1 MKILKGA
8 RGFAPVVLGVL
19 AVLLAGHAGTAPA
32 RAGSAFAMNP
42 IWDDGKAEYST
53 YTGTTERY
61 GKTRATR
68 ARIIV
73 VKEDLV
79 RSTLVKCDAGPVP
92 GKTLEAL
99 KLIFIADFPTGTYAY
114 HQMAA
119 LFFERASLDVLKESM
134 SHTEGCGITFVRVG
148 PKNGRLTH
156 EAHSYWDGEADRET
170 PLVWPA
176 GHRPH
181 LWWDALPV
189 ALRPWTEGRDR
200 FEDQVW
206 LLPTQ
211 VAGKSP
217 IESTRPV
224 VATLRGQ
231 GSWPLDVPAGHFE
244 TRRIAVISPAGADLF
259 WFDQRA
265 PHVLVM
271 VQTAA
276 GRKLQLQKTLRL
288 DYWNHRDPGDEKL
301 VE

>member
-1 MKILKGA
+1 MNHSKRAQRRGLAALAALALVLARPAVAEVA
-8 RGFAPVVLGVL
+8 RG
-19 AVLLAGHAGTAPA
+19 
-32 RAGSAFAMNP
+32 GSAFALAP
-42 IWDDGKAEYST
+42 LWDDGKAEFST
-53 YTGTTERY
+53 YSGTTERY
-61 GKTRATR
+61 GKPRPTR

-73 VKEDLV
+73 VKEDLL
-79 RSTLVKCDAGPVP
+79 RSTLVKSDAGPLP
-92 GKTLEAL
+92 GRTIEAL

-114 HQMAA
+114 HQQAS
-119 LFFERASLDVLKESM
+119 LFFERASLEALKESM

-148 PKNGRLTH
+148 PKGGRLTH

-170 PLVWPA
+170 PVVWPA
-176 GHRPH
+176 GDRPR

-189 ALRPWTEGRDR
+189 ALRPWVEGRDR
-200 FEDQVW
+200 FETRVW

-211 VAGKSP
+211 VSGRSP

-224 VATLRGQ
+224 EATLRGQ

-244 TRRIAVISPAGADLF
+244 TRRIAVITPAGVDLF
-259 WFDQRA
+259 WFDRRP

-276 GRKLQLQKTLRL
+276 GRRLKLERTQRL

-301 VE
+301 VD